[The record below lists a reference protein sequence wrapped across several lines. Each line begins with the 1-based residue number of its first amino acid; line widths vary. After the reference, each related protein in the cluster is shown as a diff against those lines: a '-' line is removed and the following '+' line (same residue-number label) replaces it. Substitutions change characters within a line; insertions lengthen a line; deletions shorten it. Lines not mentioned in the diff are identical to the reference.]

1 MTTAETVEMVA
12 LNLISGIVIA
22 VPNWWVL
29 IPHVE
34 HGTEFIIKVLVG
46 LTVVGLN
53 LYKIVEIREHRAKRK
68 KDEGS
73 LDKEP

>member
-1 MTTAETVEMVA
+1 MTTADTIEMIA
-12 LNLISGIVIA
+12 LNVISGIVI
-22 VPNWWVL
+22 VIPNWYTI

-46 LTVVGLN
+46 ITVVGLN
-53 LYKIVEIREHRAKRK
+53 LYKIVEIREQRAKRK

-73 LDKEP
+73 VDKES